1 MAGLRDR
8 PLLLPLGH
16 YLGVSPTGGRHRHTV
31 MRGGDP
37 LWLADAEL
45 AVWLASRGVW
55 PGGRDAGQDRAAVL
69 AQARRLGV
77 PDGRGTVDRLIRRGL
92 LVELAPSTSRAVD
105 FGRSHRVVP
114 LMLGLGN
121 RPDEP
126 LGYRIGFFAEPTVRV
141 AGSTYRVWQLSRP
154 EVSLWASC
162 RAHASRAD
170 RAGLAGTEEWE
181 PISVLNRFLAVLPE
195 LLAFGA
201 AYLDRV
207 GRP

>member
-8 PLLLPLGH
+8 RLLLPLGH
-16 YLGVSPTGGRHRHTV
+16 YLGVSPAGGRHRHTV
-31 MRGGDP
+31 MLGGTPLALTDP
-37 LWLADAEL
+37 EL
-45 AVWLASRGVW
+45 TVWLASRGVW
-55 PGGRDAGQDRAAVL
+55 PAGRDPGLDRASLL
-69 AQARRLGV
+69 ARVRRRGV
-77 PDGRGTVDRLIRRGL
+77 PDGPGAVDRLVRRGL
-92 LVELAPSTSRAVD
+92 LAELAPSTSQAVE

-126 LGYRIGFFAEPTVRV
+126 SRYRIGFFAEPTVLV
-141 AGSTYRVWQLSRP
+141 AGLVYRVWELSHL
-154 EVSLWASC
+154 EASLWAGC
-162 RAHASRAD
+162 RAHA
-170 RAGLAGTEEWE
+170 AGAHRE
-181 PISVLNRFLAVLPE
+181 PVSVLHGFLAALPA